1 MFLVREALDKDFKVG
16 DIQALI
22 EQLMGYR
29 ALVTKDSRERKEIYD
44 KLGIEYNES
53 FFDNVE
59 TNKKYKK
66 MIQRKR
72 GLINKSVGD
81 IGNGRKGFLV
91 VGESVEARKH
101 TQKHIENE
109 HICRVI
115 DTTNEIMQ
123 MVKEGYDGWDKLI
136 FTDELDIKKVL
147 DKIYE
152 NSAVIP
158 VCENRDRKDGIKEN
172 TELEFRREEV
182 RHSFTNKDG
191 EVDWISFNKW
201 VRGELSIDDTPAQLR
216 DMGLMSSMD
225 LYALNGIEIWYPTGE
240 EMDEMRR
247 NPNKTYHIDLTQKYV
262 EPYIDKKYTPT
273 ELKRTQN
280 RWSKMVEL
288 KKISKK
294 NKSPKSKVSDRFFGY
309 SEPSRL

>member
-147 DKIYE
+147 DKIYD

-201 VRGELSIDDTPAQLR
+201 VRGELSI
-216 DMGLMSSMD
+216 
-225 LYALNGIEIWYPTGE
+225 
-240 EMDEMRR
+240 
-247 NPNKTYHIDLTQKYV
+247 
-262 EPYIDKKYTPT
+262 
-273 ELKRTQN
+273 
-280 RWSKMVEL
+280 
-288 KKISKK
+288 
-294 NKSPKSKVSDRFFGY
+294 
-309 SEPSRL
+309 